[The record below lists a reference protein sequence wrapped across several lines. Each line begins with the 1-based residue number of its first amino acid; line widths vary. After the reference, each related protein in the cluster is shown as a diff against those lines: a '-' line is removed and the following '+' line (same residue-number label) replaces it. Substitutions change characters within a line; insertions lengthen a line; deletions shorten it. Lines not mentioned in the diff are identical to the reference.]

1 MNPKSGWV
9 RNMVNIF
16 NMIERVNFLD
26 EIRETERKKAAVQ
39 LQEEIRIFVAHYGQ
53 ASTDECPSTWHLYV
67 LLCNGNVLIRKDDE
81 DDNMEE
87 FEVGNLSLVE
97 MEFIRKFMV
106 DTINHDLQYI
116 DDEIDRYQNLYL

>member
-26 EIRETERKKAAVQ
+26 EIRETERKKAAEQ
-39 LQEEIRIFVAHYGQ
+39 LQKEVCAFVAHYGQ
-53 ASTDECPSTWHLYV
+53 VSTDECPSTWHLYV

-87 FEVGNLSLVE
+87 FKIENLSLVE
-97 MEFIRKFMV
+97 MEFIREYMV
-106 DTINHDLQYI
+106 DTLNRDSQYI
-116 DDEIDRYQNLYL
+116 DDEIERYIDLYL